1 MGANEYTPDTEQV
14 REQYTREQPPHIG
27 TVSQKRSE
35 LDRWLEQI
43 KREAKAEGLREAIKE
58 VRWVYE
64 MHCPVKPA
72 EDYIHPAAR
81 VAHKWW
87 EKVLGGKL
95 QDLERRAKQVKEGR

>member
-43 KREAKAEGLREAIKE
+43 KREAKAEALEEAAAELAQESDAASHTARKFSGDDNTRYHAYSSAYSVAAYKLENRAAQLKE
-58 VRWVYE
+58 Q
-64 MHCPVKPA
+64 P
-72 EDYIHPAAR
+72 
-81 VAHKWW
+81 
-87 EKVLGGKL
+87 
-95 QDLERRAKQVKEGR
+95 